1 MRTWDANKTAINQL
15 WPQCQWTDEERKL
28 WHDDLSGLEQDTL
41 YDAIRNVK
49 RSHDTLYPQLKWIS
63 QEYRDLSAAKRKALK
78 PSATREKRLELAIS
92 DEEDAALASDFV
104 AVIDS
109 SEPSHCSGIEVMVLD
124 KLPKLHART
133 AVRLILYA
141 RKRLL
146 GEEPQGGFIT
156 ESGDVAPFQFGGRA

>member
-1 MRTWDANKTAINQL
+1 MRTFEANKQAINQL

-28 WHDDLSGLEQDTL
+28 WHDDLSPLDQDTL

-63 QEYRDLSAAKRKALK
+63 QEYRELASAKRKALK
-78 PSATREKRLELAIS
+78 PSTPSEKRLELAIS
-92 DEEDAALASDFV
+92 DEEDAALANDFV
-104 AVIDS
+104 AVIDAS
-109 SEPSHCSGIEVMVLD
+109 DPSHCPGIEVMVLD
-124 KLPKLHART
+124 KLPKMHART

-146 GEEPQGGFIT
+146 GEEPQGGIVS
-156 ESGDVAPFQFGGRA
+156 SGCEVTPFQFEAIK